1 MVLLAI
7 EWASVG
13 VKVLQFILSF
23 SILVVLHEL
32 GHFLPARWFKCR
44 VEKFYLFFNP
54 WFSLFKKKIGETE
67 YGLGWI
73 PFGGYV
79 KISGMIDE
87 SMDKEQMQQP
97 AQPWE
102 FRSKP
107 AWQRLII
114 MLGGVTVNV
123 LLAFAIFIMVMW
135 VWGKDY
141 IPVSHLKYGLA
152 VDSLGRKMG
161 MQDGDNIIAVAGKPI
176 EKYGSAG
183 SEMIMN
189 EAQTVTVRRG
199 GDTVQL
205 NVPPGVIG
213 QLNKNRL
220 GGLAILRIPQ
230 VIDSVMPW
238 AKSISGG
245 MVQKGDTL
253 IEMNGHPIKW
263 ANDMARDTAFRH
275 MNHIVENHI
284 TVVRNGHDTV
294 RMVMQR
300 NFEKDSLIGFAYQ
313 APDKL
318 LGSKH
323 ISYTF
328 LQAVPAGVH
337 QAIETLSNYIRNL
350 KLIFTSKEVK
360 AQDSLGSVI
369 SIAGIFPSIWDWQSF
384 WMLTGI
390 FSILLAFMNVLPIP
404 ALDGGHALFTL
415 VEMISGRKP
424 SDKFIEYA
432 QMVGM
437 ILLFSLMAYAL
448 GLDFFHLFGHK

>member
-7 EWASVG
+7 DWSSVG
-13 VKVLQFILSF
+13 IKVVQFILSF
-23 SILVVLHEL
+23 SILVILHEL

-87 SMDKEQMQQP
+87 SMDKEQMDKP
-97 AQPWE
+97 PQPWE

-123 LLAFAIFIMVMW
+123 LLAFGIFIMIMW
-135 VWGKDY
+135 VWGDKY
-141 IPVSHLKYGLA
+141 IPMSHLKYGLYA
-152 VDSLGRKMG
+152 DSLGRKMG
-161 MQDGDNIIAVAGKPI
+161 MQDGDVIYAVAGKPV
-176 EKYGSAG
+176 ERLGSVG
-183 SEMIMN
+183 SEMIMD
-189 EAQTVTVRRG
+189 EAKTVTVIRH
-199 GDTVQL
+199 GDTINL
-205 NVPPGVIG
+205 NVPPGLIG

-220 GGLAILRIPQ
+220 QGLSLVRYPLIA
-230 VIDSVMPW
+230 DSVLPK
-238 AKSISGG
+238 ARVTQGNIRHN
-245 MVQKGDTL
+245 DTL
-253 IEMNGHPIKW
+253 ISLAGHPVYYVSDLFKDSTFDHLKEMKSV
-263 ANDMARDTAFRH
+263 ALAFRRG
-275 MNHIVENHI
+275 N
-284 TVVRNGHDTV
+284 DTV
-294 RMVMQR
+294 HAVIDIDP
-300 NFEKDSLIGFAYQ
+300 KIGLPIHFKTAE
-313 APDKL
+313 DL
-318 LGSKH
+318 LGSVQ
-323 ISYTF
+323 ITYTF
-328 LQAVPAGVH
+328 WKAIPAGIH
-337 QAIETLSNYIRNL
+337 KSIETLSNYIKNL
-350 KLIFTSKEVK
+350 KLLFTSKEVK

-369 SIAGIFPSIWDWQSF
+369 SIASVFPSVWDWQAF
-384 WMLTGI
+384 WTLTGI

-432 QMVGM
+432 QMAGM
-437 ILLFSLMAYAL
+437 VLLFGIMIYAM
-448 GLDFFHLFGHK
+448 GLDIFHAFKFK

>member
-7 EWASVG
+7 EWAAVG

-23 SILVVLHEL
+23 SILVVLHEA
-32 GHFLPARWFKCR
+32 GHFFPARWFKCR

-54 WFSLFKKKIGETE
+54 WFSLFKKKIGDTE

-87 SMDKEQMQQP
+87 SMDKEQMALPPQP
-97 AQPWE
+97 YE

-123 LLAFAIFIMVMW
+123 LLAFVIFIMIMW
-135 VWGKDY
+135 VWGENY
-141 IPVSHLKYGLA
+141 IPVSKMKYGLY
-152 VDSLGRKMG
+152 VDSLGKKMG
-161 MQDGDNIIAVAGKPI
+161 LQDGDNIIAVAGKPV
-176 EKYGSAG
+176 EKYGSVG

-189 EAQTVTVRRG
+189 EAKNITIVRN
-199 GDTVQL
+199 GDTL
-205 NVPPGVIG
+205 NVPVPAGTIG
-213 QLNKNRL
+213 QLNRNRL
-220 GGLAILRIPQ
+220 GGFASIRFPQ
-230 VIDSVMPW
+230 VIDTVEKW
-238 AKSISGG
+238 AIFKSTERFHH
-245 MVQKGDTL
+245 GDTVVGL
-253 IEMNGHPIKW
+253 NGFPIRFIT
-263 ANDMARDTAFRH
+263 DQLDTNFRKQLKKT
-275 MNHIVENHI
+275 MVLNY

-294 RMVMQR
+294 TVTLQR
-300 NFEKDSLIGFAYQ
+300 NPDHDSTFGTRYLSPDSILGYTHIPYTLTQ
-313 APDKL
+313 A
-318 LGSKH
+318 
-323 ISYTF
+323 I
-328 LQAVPAGVH
+328 PAGIH
-337 QAIETLSNYIRNL
+337 KAGETLGNYIRNL
-350 KLIFTSKEVK
+350 KLLFTSKEVK

-369 SIAGIFPSIWDWQSF
+369 SIAGIFPGLWDWESF

-404 ALDGGHALFTL
+404 ALDGGHALFTIY
-415 VEMISGRKP
+415 EMISGRKP

-437 ILLFSLMAYAL
+437 ILLFGLMAYAL
-448 GLDFFHLFGHK
+448 GLDVFHLFKH